1 MNVYEKLQKCRVEL
15 QNTTLKKSG
24 HNKFA
29 GYTYFELG
37 DFLPTI
43 NKLCLEN
50 KLLTVTKFDSE
61 IATLEVINAEAPEE
75 KVVFTSP
82 QGSAQLKGCHDIQ
95 NIGAVETYQRRYLMM
110 LAFEI
115 VEGDALD
122 PTVGQDKSQSKEKQT
137 LKRETTDKQLDELY
151 SVAQKAGY
159 DMQAVDKQVKKK
171 FGCKTIE
178 MPLTHYNVML
188 NGYKKLLE
196 EKEGK

>member
-50 KLLTVTKFDSE
+50 KLLTVTRFDSE

-82 QGSAQLKGCHDIQ
+82 QGGAQLKGCHDIQ

-110 LAFEI
+110 IAFEI

-122 PTVGQDKSQSKEKQT
+122 PVVGQDKPDSKAKQPI
-137 LKRETTDKQLDELY
+137 KRETTDKQLDELY
-151 SVAQKAGY
+151 VIAQKAGY
-159 DMQAVDKQVKKK
+159 DMQAVDKQVNKK

-178 MPLTHYNVML
+178 MPLIHYTTML

-196 EKEGK
+196 EKAGK

>member
-15 QNTTLKKSG
+15 QNTELKKSG
-24 HNKFA
+24 NNKFA
-29 GYTYFELG
+29 GYKYFELG

-43 NKLCLEN
+43 NKLCMEH
-50 KLLTVTKFDSE
+50 KLLTVTTFNSE
-61 IATLEVINAEAPEE
+61 LATLEVINAEAPEE
-75 KVVFTSP
+75 KVTFTSP
-82 QGSAQLKGCHDIQ
+82 QGQAQLKGCHEIQ

-122 PTVGQDKSQSKEKQT
+122 PTVGADNKNKQPV
-137 LKRETTDKQLDELY
+137 KRETTDAQLDELY
-151 SVAQKAGY
+151 SIAQKAGY
-159 DMQAVDKQVKKK
+159 DIKKVDAQVSKK

-178 MPLTHYNVML
+178 MPLIHYTVML
-188 NGYKKLLE
+188 NGYKKLLD

>member
-15 QNTTLKKSG
+15 QSTALKKSG

-43 NKLCLEN
+43 NKLCMEN
-50 KLLTVTKFDSE
+50 KLLTVTTFNNE
-61 IATLEVINAEAPEE
+61 LATLEVINAEAPEE

-82 QGSAQLKGCHDIQ
+82 QGQAQLKGCHEIQ

-122 PTVGQDKSQSKEKQT
+122 PLVGKEEPKEKHSS
-137 LKRETTDKQLDELY
+137 KRETTDKQLDELY
-151 SVAQKAGY
+151 KVAQDAGY
-159 DMQAVDKQVKKK
+159 GMEKVDAQVKKR
-171 FGCKTIE
+171 FGCKLKE
-178 MPLTHYNVML
+178 LNKAQYEVVL
-188 NGYKKLLE
+188 NGYKNMKQ
-196 EKEGK
+196 EG